1 MEGDLIAGLVIFLV
15 KTKCLDCMKVVDV
28 LDCIE
33 EKNEE
38 VDVLHLKLT
47 GFG

>member
-1 MEGDLIAGLVIFLV
+1 MEWDLVAGLVIFLV
-15 KTKCLDCMKVVDV
+15 KAKNLDSMEVVDV

-33 EKNEE
+33 EKDEE
-38 VDVLHLKLT
+38 VNVVHLEFT

>member
-1 MEGDLIAGLVIFLV
+1 VEWDLVAGLVIFLV
-15 KTKCLDCMKVVDV
+15 KAKNLDCMKVVDV

-33 EKNEE
+33 EKDEE
-38 VDVLHLKLT
+38 VDVVHLKFT